1 MGKTYLV
8 NAFSLNMIKEFP
20 VRLTIDKIDKE
31 EFCQTLDIRIENEEL
46 INAVGHDSTVK
57 LVNTLCGTQLQ
68 KNRVEVKM
76 NEGDIALIIMISQRL
91 EEGKVLSD
99 KEIEDMYR
107 QGKISFYEVWL

>member
-20 VRLTIDKIDKE
+20 ATITIDKIDKE
-31 EFCQTLDIRIENEEL
+31 EFCETLDIRLENGEVV
-46 INAVGHDSTVK
+46 NAVGHDSTVYLINK
-57 LVNTLCGTQLQ
+57 LCGVNLE
-68 KNRVEVKM
+68 KNRINVKM
-76 NEGDIALIIMISQRL
+76 NKEDIALIIMISQRL

>member
-1 MGKTYLV
+1 
-8 NAFSLNMIKEFP
+8 
-20 VRLTIDKIDKE
+20 
-31 EFCQTLDIRIENEEL
+31 
-46 INAVGHDSTVK
+46 
-57 LVNTLCGTQLQ
+57 
-68 KNRVEVKM
+68 M